1 MLQSSK
7 LSSRFK
13 KIENETSPLE
23 PKFINTEKAVDAQ
36 PELIETSVD
45 ESVEADFKKALLQ
58 KIESIPVWFEYTPDK
73 QKELI
78 KTFVMNKL
86 SSDGKVIPENETEL
100 LIENLFTSILG
111 FGPLDYLIA
120 QENVSTIYVNGTSS
134 VFIEISGKVLNTEMK
149 LNDKQMNF
157 IMKNILNLSEVKP
170 EDKDYIWNLK
180 VKNMNITV
188 ILPPVSVD
196 AANIIIKKSSQ
207 ADINSLI
214 DKGLLN
220 RELFNFLVSAI
231 DSGKNI
237 VISGDIN
244 SGKTNLLDTLISFSL
259 TQKRTVLIEDVPQ
272 ISCSCENLIKFSVN
286 KLSGHLSML
295 LTNILNMS
303 PEHLIIDLNNPV
315 CSISDWKGTV
325 LTLRAGS
332 IDSALTKLV
341 SSMVANEKF
350 PEKYAKGKVLSDYDY
365 IVQINKMSDGI
376 SRITSIVELTPA
388 RTSALS
394 VREIA
399 KLVDNQYVTEI
410 PQPLTSLRAESLIA
424 QAGSMASRFAQIED

>member
-23 PKFINTEKAVDAQ
+23 PRFLNTEKAVDVQ

-45 ESVEADFKKALLQ
+45 ESVEVDFKKALLQ

-86 SSDGKVIPENETEL
+86 SADGKVIPENETEL

-231 DSGKNI
+231 DSGK
-237 VISGDIN
+237 
-244 SGKTNLLDTLISFSL
+244 TNLLDTLISSSL

-286 KLSGHLSML
+286 KLLGDLSML

-341 SSMVANEKF
+341 SSMVADEKF

>member
-86 SSDGKVIPENETEL
+86 SADGKVIPENEAEL
-100 LIENLFTSILG
+100 LIEKLFTSIMG

-149 LNDKQMNF
+149 LNDKQMSF
-157 IMKNILNLSEVKP
+157 ILKNILNLSEVKP

-207 ADINSLI
+207 TDINSLI

-244 SGKTNLLDTLISFSL
+244 SGKTNLLDTLISSSL

-272 ISCSCENLIKFSVN
+272 ISCSFDNLIKFSVN
-286 KLSGHLSML
+286 KLSGDLSML

-303 PEHLIIDLNNPV
+303 PEHLIIDLNSPV
-315 CSISDWKGTV
+315 CSISDSKGTV

-341 SSMVANEKF
+341 SSMVADEKF

-424 QAGSMASRFAQIED
+424 QAGSMASRFAQTED